1 MRGRCG
7 TLLFMMSTSSSNT
20 LSEFFLRKNSESVD
34 NMYII
39 MEKKEKKFM
48 HILHVEHIQV

>member
-20 LSEFFLRKNSESVD
+20 LSEFFLRKNSEAVD

-39 MEKKEKKFM
+39 MGKKEKKFM